1 MVEKDEPLYIIDVS
15 RSTASGNVSHI
26 AAGEIN
32 KQIGNLDSI
41 ISKLKNKDAMLEN
54 LRKQIDSYEIAYKET
69 EKLNLSARDGME
81 K

>member
-41 ISKLKNKDAMLEN
+41 ISKLKTKT
-54 LRKQIDSYEIAYKET
+54 RCWRT
-69 EKLNLSARDGME
+69 
-81 K
+81 